1 MKKVKLT
8 LVILVILALAVFTL
22 TACGKD
28 EGNGGTGGGDTP
40 VCEHD
45 YSYVT
50 IKEPTCTEKG
60 VESGVCSLCG
70 DDTTRHIDSLGHDEV
85 SHEAKAATCT
95 ENGYDAYVTCS
106 RCRYTTYNVSSET
119 DALGHAF
126 EKGNCS
132 KCGGT
137 QLYMKLSDDES
148 CYIVSGVGE
157 FDGNELEIPANYKNK
172 PVKEIGANAFKDC
185 ADLTSVVIPDSVT
198 SIAYGAFWNCTSLT
212 SVTIP
217 DSVTSI
223 GNEAFYGC
231 TNLTS
236 ITVNENNSVYK
247 SIDGNVYSKD
257 GKTLILYV
265 SGKTEENF
273 NIPDGVTSIGDY
285 AFYGCTSL
293 TSVTIPD
300 SVTSIGYYAFSGCT
314 ALTSVTIGNSVT
326 SIGGDAFSSCTS
338 LTSIVI
344 PDSVTSIY
352 HYAFEYC
359 TSLTSI
365 VIPDSVTSIGD
376 YAFYRCTS
384 LKSIVIPDSVTSIGG
399 YAFSWCYSITI
410 YCEAASEPSKWDP
423 EWNHSDCPV
432 VWGYTGE

>member
-22 TACGKD
+22 TACGNDK
-28 EGNGGTGGGDTP
+28 ENGGDTP

-95 ENGYDAYVTCS
+95 ENGYDAYVACS
-106 RCRYTTYNVSSET
+106 RCGYTTYNEIA
-119 DALGHAF
+119 ALGHAF

-132 KCGGT
+132 RCGEET
-137 QLYMKLSDDES
+137 QLYMKLSYDES

-185 ADLTSVVIPDSVT
+185 ADLASVVIPDSVT
-198 SIAYGAFWNCTSLT
+198 SIGDFAFW
-212 SVTIP
+212 
-217 DSVTSI
+217 
-223 GNEAFYGC
+223 
-231 TNLTS
+231 
-236 ITVNENNSVYK
+236 
-247 SIDGNVYSKD
+247 
-257 GKTLILYV
+257 
-265 SGKTEENF
+265 
-273 NIPDGVTSIGDY
+273 
-285 AFYGCTSL
+285 GCTSL
-293 TSVTIPD
+293 TSVTIGNG
-300 SVTSIGYYAFSGCT
+300 VTSISKFAFQ
-314 ALTSVTIGNSVT
+314 N
-326 SIGGDAFSSCTS
+326 
-338 LTSIVI
+338 
-344 PDSVTSIY
+344 
-352 HYAFEYC
+352 C

-365 VIPDSVTSIGD
+365 VIPDSVTSIGR
-376 YAFYRCTS
+376 YAFSGCTS
-384 LKSIVIPDSVTSIGG
+384 LTSIEIPDSVTSIGG
-399 YAFSWCYSITI
+399 YAFDGCTSITI
-410 YCEAASEPSKWDP
+410 YCEEGSKPSGWDSN
-423 EWNHSDCPV
+423 WNYSNCPV